1 MAPKSVNASA
11 EGPRNSP
18 NADDGVRSTATCPQ
32 VIPEAA
38 QAAQP
43 SNAAVL
49 EEGSTSI
56 VNPGYTARTRG
67 IFVSVLEMMSTTLA
81 VVTSRLN
88 LSTKSR
94 SQLASCRRGYI
105 CPVEFF
111 PLRKLSHFTIIFSL
125 IPFKIQPLYFCLLS
139 QDNSTS
145 TMTARTRK
153 SSSFQV
159 ALMARDLWRTGLVT
173 AAVLRRCI
181 GYYALYGLVL
191 EVHLR
196 LL

>member
-1 MAPKSVNASA
+1 MSCSRTSSGESSNSQSYAMTFYSLHLPSAYPVAPKSVNASA

-145 TMTARTRK
+145 TMTVCVYT
-153 SSSFQV
+153 
-159 ALMARDLWRTGLVT
+159 T
-173 AAVLRRCI
+173 
-181 GYYALYGLVL
+181 
-191 EVHLR
+191 
-196 LL
+196 